1 MILDLVG
8 IYVSKAKNRPAIEG
22 FMLTLVL
29 GLLGIL
35 IAAVLPTKEAPAP
48 VVQVAAKKRYPKG
61 RTMNYKK
68 QAAENDDDRPDVATW
83 NDWKTGGSAAAGVL
97 EGLVVRVEAS
107 SGK

>member
-1 MILDLVG
+1 MNVTTLSLLGGLVFWVILDLVG

-22 FMLTLVL
+22 FMLTLLL

-61 RTMNYKK
+61 HTMNYKK
-68 QAAENDDDRPDVATW
+68 QAAEHDDDWPDVVSW
-83 NDWKTGGSAAAGVL
+83 NDWKTG
-97 EGLVVRVEAS
+97 
-107 SGK
+107 